1 MTTFH
6 VAVNSI
12 NKVIY
17 IPSGLRIKVVQE
29 ETQNVNYGAGLVD
42 VSSRLVRFRVA
53 NITAKKIGQFVAFWE
68 KDESNTNRAYS
79 YEKAPDFLVITTF
92 KNENVFGQFIFPK
105 DLLLRKGI
113 LSSKSTKGKMAI
125 RVYPS
130 WDVPNN
136 RQGVKT
142 QEWQL
147 PYFIDMS
154 EYNEKIKEKLVELYS
169 L

>member
-1 MTTFH
+1 
-6 VAVNSI
+6 
-12 NKVIY
+12 
-17 IPSGLRIKVVQE
+17 
-29 ETQNVNYGAGLVD
+29 
-42 VSSRLVRFRVA
+42 
-53 NITAKKIGQFVAFWE
+53 
-68 KDESNTNRAYS
+68 
-79 YEKAPDFLVITTF
+79 F

-130 WDVPNN
+130 WDVPSN